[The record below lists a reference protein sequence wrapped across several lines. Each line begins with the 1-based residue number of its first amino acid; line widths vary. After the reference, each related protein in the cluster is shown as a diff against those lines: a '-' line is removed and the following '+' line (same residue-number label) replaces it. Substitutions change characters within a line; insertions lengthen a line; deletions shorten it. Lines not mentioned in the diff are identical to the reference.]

1 MEIQIF
7 VESQIFFFFVLGSTL
22 LPNMVGNL
30 NGQIKGWQESFILL
44 S

>member
-7 VESQIFFFFVLGSTL
+7 VESQIFFFVLGS
-22 LPNMVGNL
+22 NL
-30 NGQIKGWQESFILL
+30 VAKYGGKFNGQIKGWQESFILL